1 MTIKFVGGRSVLGSD
16 TSGATVNIPLNSG
29 LTGGIEASVR
39 TGDMVIVV
47 HSVSSTSDV
56 TLTIRDPSSVA
67 YTLIGS
73 ELYSNDTYD
82 TNLRVAYKFM
92 GATPDAS
99 LSFSDNLG
107 GTNGRIATAFVLRG
121 VDSTTPLDVAAVT
134 ATNINTGAVDPPSI
148 TPVTSGAAIVAF
160 GAAAHTLGEVYFT
173 FPSGGNGTGW
183 IANSNNTS
191 NDSSQGIVLY
201 PWTSGAFDPGAWT
214 LTGTTTTDS
223 WASITVA
230 LRPAPRG
237 KIKYWNGSA
246 WIAKPVKYWNGSAW
260 VTKPLNHWNGS
271 IWIETNY

>member
-16 TSGATVNIPLNSG
+16 TSGTNVNIPLNSG
-29 LTGGIEASVR
+29 LTGGIESSVR

-47 HSVSSTSDV
+47 HSVSSTTNS

-73 ELYSNDTYD
+73 ELYSDDTYD

-99 LSFSDNLG
+99 VSFSDNLG
-107 GTNGRIATAFVLRG
+107 GTNGRIATAYVLRG
-121 VDSTTPLDVAAVT
+121 VNSTTPLDVAAVT
-134 ATNINTGAVDPPSI
+134 ATNTNTGAVDPPSI
-148 TPVTSGAAIVAF
+148 TPVTSGAMALF
-160 GAAAHTLGEVYFT
+160 CGAAAHNLGNVNFT
-173 FPSGGNGTGW
+173 IPGLSGTW

-191 NDSSQGIVLY
+191 NDSSHGIGY
-201 PWTSGAFDPGAWT
+201 SMWTSGAINPAAWT

-223 WASITVA
+223 WASIAIA
-230 LRPAPRG
+230 LRPATRG
-237 KIKYWNGSA
+237 NIKYWNGTA
-246 WIAKPVKYWNGSAW
+246 WTVKPVKVWNGSAW
-260 VTKPLNHWNGS
+260 VTEPVNHWNGS

>member
-1 MTIKFVGGRSVLGSD
+1 MTIKFVGGASYLGSD
-16 TSGATVNIPLNSG
+16 TSGTNVNIPLNSG
-29 LTGGIEASVR
+29 LTGGIESSVR

-47 HSVSSTSDV
+47 HSVSSTTNS

-73 ELYSNDTYD
+73 ELYSDDTYD

-99 LSFSDNLG
+99 VSFSDNLG
-107 GTNGRIATAFVLRG
+107 GTNGRIATAYVLRG
-121 VDSTTPLDVAAVT
+121 VNSTTPLDVAAVT
-134 ATNINTGAVDPPSI
+134 ATNTNTGNVDPPSI

-160 GAAAHTLGEVYFT
+160 GAAAHNLGGVFFS
-173 FPSGGNGTGW
+173 FPSGSLYSW

-191 NDSSQGIVLY
+191 NDSSHGIVQY
-201 PWTSGAFDPGAWT
+201 AWTSGAFNPAAWT
-214 LTGTTTTDS
+214 LAGTTTTDS

-230 LRPAPRG
+230 LRPATRG
-237 KIKYWNGSA
+237 NIKYWNGSA
-246 WIAKPVKYWNGSAW
+246 WTVKPVKVWNGSAW
-260 VTKPLNHWNGS
+260 VTEPVNHWNGS

>member
-1 MTIKFVGGRSVLGSD
+1 MTIKFVGGYSALGSD
-16 TSGATVNIPLNSG
+16 TSGATVNIPLNSS
-29 LTGGIEASVR
+29 LTGGIEAFVR

-56 TLTIRDPSSVA
+56 TSTIRDPSSVA

-99 LSFSDNLG
+99 VSFSDNLG
-107 GTNGRIATAFVLRG
+107 GTNGRIATAYVLRG
-121 VDSTTPLDVAAVT
+121 VNSTTPLDVAAVT

-160 GAAAHTLGEVYFT
+160 GAAAHNLGGVF
-173 FPSGGNGTGW
+173 FSNISGAVASW

-191 NDSSQGIVLY
+191 NDSSHGIAQFA
-201 PWTSGAFDPGAWT
+201 WTSGAFNPAAWT

-230 LRPAPRG
+230 LRPATRG
-237 KIKYWNGSA
+237 RIKYWNGTA
-246 WIAKPVKYWNGSAW
+246 WTAKPVKHWNGSAW

>member
-1 MTIKFVGGRSVLGSD
+1 MTIKFVGGASYLGSD
-16 TSGATVNIPLNSG
+16 TSGTNVNIPLNSG
-29 LTGGIEASVR
+29 LTGGIESSVR

-47 HSVSSTSDV
+47 HSVSSTTNS

-73 ELYSNDTYD
+73 ELYSDDTYD

-99 LSFSDNLG
+99 VSFSDNLG
-107 GTNGRIATAFVLRG
+107 GTNGRIATAYVLRG

-134 ATNINTGAVDPPSI
+134 ATNTNTGAVDPPSI

-160 GAAAHTLGEVYFT
+160 GAAAHNLGGVFFS
-173 FPSGGNGTGW
+173 FPSGSLYSW

-191 NDSSQGIVLY
+191 NDSSHGIAQY
-201 PWTSGAFDPGAWT
+201 AWTSGAFNPAAWT
-214 LTGTTTTDS
+214 LAGTTTTDS

-230 LRPAPRG
+230 LRPATRG
-237 KIKYWNGSA
+237 NIKYWNGSA
-246 WIAKPVKYWNGSAW
+246 WTVKPVKVWNGSAW
-260 VTKPLNHWNGS
+260 VTEPVNHWNGS

>member
-16 TSGATVNIPLNSG
+16 TSGTTVNIPLNSG
-29 LTGGIEASVR
+29 LTGGIESFVR

-99 LSFSDNLG
+99 VSFSDNLG
-107 GTNGRIATAFVLRG
+107 GTNGRIATAYVLRG
-121 VDSTTPLDVAAVT
+121 VNSTTPLDVAAVT
-134 ATNINTGAVDPPSI
+134 ATNIDTGNVDPPSI
-148 TPVTSGAAIVAF
+148 TPVTSGAAIVVF
-160 GAAAHTLGEVYFT
+160 GAAAHNLGGVFFS
-173 FPSGGNGTGW
+173 FPSGSLYSW

-191 NDSSQGIVLY
+191 NDSSHGVAQY
-201 PWTSGAFDPGAWT
+201 TWTSGAFNPAAWT
-214 LTGTTTTDS
+214 LAGTTTTDS

-230 LRPAPRG
+230 LRPATRG
-237 KIKYWNGSA
+237 NIKYWNGTA
-246 WIAKPVKYWNGSAW
+246 WTVKPVKVWNGSAW
-260 VTKPLNHWNGS
+260 VTEPVNHWNGS